1 MKELSNIEK
10 ESIIE
15 YFMKYIIEH
24 PDVNPHITKHILE
37 TKDRLYYGGLGQ
49 SICEWNMYLFK
60 FKNCPY
66 TPRYNVI
73 IR

>member
-1 MKELSNIEK
+1 
-10 ESIIE
+10 
-15 YFMKYIIEH
+15 
-24 PDVNPHITKHILE
+24 
-37 TKDRLYYGGLGQ
+37 LGQ

-73 IR
+73 IRWNWRNIKKKIKKYES